1 MTLIRGPLA
10 LSGSPGPGTG
20 SARAPLRRDGQTLA
34 AGCGL
39 ATEPCETLCQGV
51 HHHATGPFSLA
62 EAEAAMFGF
71 GQRAGAAWDKV
82 MRLAFRVDGYEHQN
96 GSRRS
101 GREAR

>member
-1 MTLIRGPLA
+1 
-10 LSGSPGPGTG
+10 
-20 SARAPLRRDGQTLA
+20 
-34 AGCGL
+34 
-39 ATEPCETLCQGV
+39 
-51 HHHATGPFSLA
+51 
-62 EAEAAMFGF
+62 MFGF